1 MDRRNQTIID
11 EFIFLGLTNQQ
22 DLQVVLFMVFLMFF
36 VTTLVGNLGMII
48 LISIDSRLHTPMYFF
63 LCHLS
68 LIDLGCSSSV
78 APKMMVNFLAE
89 RKTISYSGCTT
100 QMFFFGFCILADC
113 YFLAVMAY
121 DRYVAICN
129 PLLYRVVMSQRV
141 CVHLAGGSY
150 AVAIVLTSVH
160 VGSVFSLQFCSNTIN
175 HFFCD
180 IPPILK
186 LSCSSTDINE
196 LVLFALGIFAG
207 LSTLIFILI
216 SYLYI
221 LSSILRIRSAQ
232 GRQKAFSTC
241 TSHLTAITLFYGT
254 MIFMYLR
261 PTSSYRLDQ
270 DKLVS
275 LFYTVVIPMLNP
287 LIYSLRNKEVKDAA
301 RRIIGRTFHSSAKS
315 RGAARFNGSNIC
327 LETRTS

>member
-1 MDRRNQTIID
+1 MDRGNQTIID

-48 LISIDSRLHTPMYFF
+48 LISVDSRLHTPMYFF
-63 LCHLS
+63 LCNLS
-68 LIDLGCSSSV
+68 LIDLGCSLSV
-78 APKMMVNFLAE
+78 APKMLVNFLAE
-89 RKTISYSGCTT
+89 RKTISYSGCAT

-141 CVHLAGGSY
+141 CVYLAGGSY
-150 AVAIVLTSVH
+150 AVPIVLTSVH
-160 VGSVFSLQFCSNTIN
+160 VGLVFSLQFCSNTIN

-221 LSSILRIRSAQ
+221 LSSILRIRSAE

-241 TSHLTAITLFYGT
+241 TSHLTAIT
-254 MIFMYLR
+254 
-261 PTSSYRLDQ
+261 
-270 DKLVS
+270 
-275 LFYTVVIPMLNP
+275 
-287 LIYSLRNKEVKDAA
+287 
-301 RRIIGRTFHSSAKS
+301 
-315 RGAARFNGSNIC
+315 
-327 LETRTS
+327 

>member
-1 MDRRNQTIID
+1 MSIYPLNVHLLPVLGICFNACLTLLGSFENLRNQTIID

-63 LCHLS
+63 LCNLS
-68 LIDLGCSSSV
+68 LIDLGCSLSV

-100 QMFFFGFCILADC
+100 QMFFFGFCVLADC

-141 CVHLAGGSY
+141 CVYLAGGSY
-150 AVAIVLTSVH
+150 AVAI
-160 VGSVFSLQFCSNTIN
+160 FCSNTIN

-221 LSSILRIRSAQ
+221 LSSILRIGSAE

-275 LFYTVVIPMLNP
+275 LFYTVMIPMLNP
-287 LIYSLRNKEVKDAA
+287 LIYSLRNKNVRFKTWEVNVPLTWP
-301 RRIIGRTFHSSAKS
+301 G
-315 RGAARFNGSNIC
+315 
-327 LETRTS
+327 

>member
-1 MDRRNQTIID
+1 MDRGNQTIID

-48 LISIDSRLHTPMYFF
+48 LISVDSRLHTPMYFF
-63 LCHLS
+63 LCNLS
-68 LIDLGCSSSV
+68 LIDLGCSLSV
-78 APKMMVNFLAE
+78 APKMLVNFLAE
-89 RKTISYSGCTT
+89 RKTISYSGCAT

-141 CVHLAGGSY
+141 CVYLAGGSY
-150 AVAIVLTSVH
+150 AVPIVLTSVH
-160 VGSVFSLQFCSNTIN
+160 VGLVFSLQFCSNTIN

-221 LSSILRIRSAQ
+221 LSSILRIRSAE
-232 GRQKAFSTC
+232 GRHEAFSTC
-241 TSHLTAITLFYGT
+241 ASHLMAVTIFYGT
-254 MIFMYLR
+254 ISFVYFLLN
-261 PTSSYRLDQ
+261 SSYSLNT
-270 DKLVS
+270 DKVATV
-275 LFYTVVIPMLNP
+275 FYRMITPMLNP
-287 LIYSLRNKEVKDAA
+287 LIYSLRNKEVKAA
-301 RRIIGRTFHSSAKS
+301 LRKIIG
-315 RGAARFNGSNIC
+315 NIF
-327 LETRTS
+327 SPF

>member
-1 MDRRNQTIID
+1 M
-11 EFIFLGLTNQQ
+11 L
-22 DLQVVLFMVFLMFF
+22 
-36 VTTLVGNLGMII
+36 
-48 LISIDSRLHTPMYFF
+48 
-63 LCHLS
+63 
-68 LIDLGCSSSV
+68 
-78 APKMMVNFLAE
+78 VNFLAE
-89 RKTISYSGCTT
+89 RKTISYSGCAT

-141 CVHLAGGSY
+141 CVYLAGGSY
-150 AVAIVLTSVH
+150 AVPIVLTSVH
-160 VGSVFSLQFCSNTIN
+160 VGLVFSLQFCSNTIN

-221 LSSILRIRSAQ
+221 LSSILRIRSAE

-241 TSHLTAITLFYGT
+241 TSHLTAIT
-254 MIFMYLR
+254 
-261 PTSSYRLDQ
+261 
-270 DKLVS
+270 
-275 LFYTVVIPMLNP
+275 
-287 LIYSLRNKEVKDAA
+287 
-301 RRIIGRTFHSSAKS
+301 
-315 RGAARFNGSNIC
+315 
-327 LETRTS
+327 